1 MELAPRLLPRRTR
14 PGRARASR
22 AWPGPR
28 ARRHVGAW
36 LSALLLAAGCQGRDD
51 LDGSRRPV
59 AGLPPPGQTYAVA
72 LGNAR
77 PVFDLFDNRAAAV
90 VHADGALVIECGTA
104 DMVKYVEGAYRS
116 PWHLHARDQ
125 GERTALIAGLA
136 GELYLPIDA
145 DPGGV
150 GTGAGAGGLTISL
163 WARPTKAKQL
173 VSVFLNERRLGDI
186 AMPETRWQG
195 HRIQVPAGIARP
207 GENKLRFYFRHTA
220 DLDGVRTAA
229 AIARVR
235 VGAPGAADAMAAPAL
250 VAGPVTRE
258 GGRLD
263 ALQVARPSRL
273 SFYLAVP
280 AEAPALVFAHAAPA
294 PAAAGAPASGAAS
307 GAASGPAS
315 APASAPAS
323 GSAPST
329 SPSPSAA
336 TSPSTSLAVHVAT
349 TQATATRVWQAQ
361 AGAAWAD
368 ARIDLAAYAGQIV
381 RIDLVSDG
389 PADWGRPQIVVG
401 ASSPGAPPPAP
412 GAGSPQAAAPAAT
425 GAPAT
430 ASHIIVWVVSA
441 LRADRVFGAA
451 VPTPGFTA
459 LAERGLGFLHA
470 ITAAPVPG
478 AAHVAMLT
486 GRYPRG
492 SEMPGDIATLAERL
506 SQSGFIT
513 ALISGN
519 GFINDEV
526 GFARGFSVYENPMRR
541 RHPFHARVLW
551 QRARRQLQR
560 HADGRTFLYIVTV
573 EPHLPYRP
581 SPESLAAEWDRGPMR
596 FEPTDTIAL
605 AESVAAGAATLT
617 PEEQTYVEALYD
629 ATVRD
634 ADAAFA
640 AMLADLEQLGVA
652 DRTAVILVSDHGEE
666 LWERGGFGHGRH
678 LHQEVLRVPLVVATP
693 RGASGT
699 GRTVD
704 RAVTLLD
711 VFPTVLSLA
720 GLPVDPQ
727 AQGESLLEPASEPEL
742 ARPLFANLPGQ
753 ARSLELAG
761 YKLVVP
767 MQGPQQLYALD
778 ADPGEQRDRFAELPL
793 VARYLRNVFGI
804 GVAYEQVWSRK
815 RWGHPGNVRA
825 AFAADHGL

>member
-1 MELAPRLLPRRTR
+1 M
-14 PGRARASR
+14 RARS
-22 AWPGPR
+22 
-28 ARRHVGAW
+28 HLCAW
-36 LSALLLAAGCQGRDD
+36 LGALALAASCQGRDD

-59 AGLPPPGQTYAVA
+59 AGLPPPGQTYALA
-72 LGNAR
+72 LGSAR

-90 VHADGALVIECGTA
+90 VHDDGALVIECGTA

-116 PWHLHARDQ
+116 PWHLHARYQ
-125 GERTALIAGLA
+125 GQRTALIAGLA

-150 GTGAGAGGLTISL
+150 GAGSGLTISL
-163 WARPTKAKQL
+163 WARPAKAKQL

-186 AMPETRWQG
+186 AMPEASWQS
-195 HRIQVPAGIARP
+195 HRIQVPAGIAKP
-207 GENKLRFYFRHTA
+207 GENKLRFYFRHTT
-220 DLDGVRTAA
+220 DIDGVRSAA

-235 VGAPGAADAMAAPAL
+235 VGAPGAPDALAAPAL

-280 AEAPALVFAHAAPA
+280 AQAPALVFAHAAPA
-294 PAAAGAPASGAAS
+294 RTPAAAGGAPAAGATSATAS
-307 GAASGPAS
+307 PA
-315 APASAPAS
+315 APATQVS
-323 GSAPST
+323 
-329 SPSPSAA
+329 
-336 TSPSTSLAVHVAT
+336 VHVAT
-349 TQATATRVWQAQ
+349 TRAAATRVWQGQ
-361 AGAAWAD
+361 AGAAWTD
-368 ARIDLAAYAGQIV
+368 ARVDLGAYAGQVV

-389 PADWGRPQIVVG
+389 PADWGRPQIVVDG
-401 ASSPGAPPPAP
+401 PAQAQPAP
-412 GAGSPQAAAPAAT
+412 GPASAQAATSAAAPAA
-425 GAPAT
+425 APAPAADVAT

-441 LRADRVFGAA
+441 LRVDRVFGAA

-492 SEMPGDIATLAERL
+492 NEMPADIATLAERL
-506 SQSGFIT
+506 SQGGFIT

-519 GFINDEV
+519 GFVNDEV

-551 QRARRQLQR
+551 QRARRLLQR

-596 FEPTDTIAL
+596 FEPTETIAL
-605 AESVAAGAATLT
+605 AESVAAGTATLT

-678 LHQEVLRVPLVVATP
+678 LHQEVLRVPLVIATP
-693 RGASGT
+693 RGATGT

-711 VFPTVLSLA
+711 LFPTVLALA

-742 ARPLFANLPGQ
+742 ARPLFASLPGQ

-767 MQGPQQLYALD
+767 MQGPQQLYDLT

>member
-1 MELAPRLLPRRTR
+1 MELARCLCPRRTR
-14 PGRARASR
+14 PGRAGAPR
-22 AWPGPR
+22 AWS
-28 ARRHVGAW
+28 RRSAPSRLHLGAW
-36 LSALLLAAGCQGRDD
+36 LSAFALLAGCHGRDD
-51 LDGSRRPV
+51 LDGRRRPV
-59 AGLPPPGQTYAVA
+59 AGLPPPGQTYAIA
-72 LGNAR
+72 LGDAR

-90 VHADGALVIECGTA
+90 VHDQGALVIECGTA

-116 PWHLHARDQ
+116 PWHLHARHQ
-125 GERTALIAGLA
+125 GQRTALVAGLA
-136 GELYLPIDA
+136 GELYLPVDA

-150 GTGAGAGGLTISL
+150 GTVAGTAGGLTISL
-163 WARPTKAKQL
+163 WARPAKAKQL

-186 AMPETRWQG
+186 AMPETSWQS
-195 HRIQVPAGIARP
+195 HRIQVPAGIIEP

-250 VAGPVTRE
+250 AAGPVTRE

-263 ALQVARPSRL
+263 ALQVSRPSRL

-280 AEAPALVFAHAAPA
+280 AQAPALIFAHAAPA
-294 PAAAGAPASGAAS
+294 RA
-307 GAASGPAS
+307 
-315 APASAPAS
+315 APASAPAPTS
-323 GSAPST
+323 PPASEAPAGPAPST
-329 SPSPSAA
+329 K
-336 TSPSTSLAVHVAT
+336 LAVHVAT
-349 TQATATRVWQAQ
+349 TQATATRVWQAT
-361 AGAAWAD
+361 AGATWTD
-368 ARIDLAAYAGQIV
+368 ARVDLAAYAGQIV
-381 RIDLVSDG
+381 RIDLVSEG
-389 PADWGRPQIVVG
+389 PADWGRPQLVVG
-401 ASSPGAPPPAP
+401 ASDPGQPPALPVAQAAQPTQPAP
-412 GAGSPQAAAPAAT
+412 GTGSPAQRL
-425 GAPAT
+425 GT

-470 ITAAPVPG
+470 ITAAPAPG

-486 GRYPRG
+486 GHHPRG
-492 SEMPGDIATLAERL
+492 SEMPGDVATLAERL
-506 SQSGFIT
+506 SGGGFIT

-551 QRARRQLQR
+551 QRARRLLQR

-581 SPESLAAEWDRGPMR
+581 SPESLAAEWDRGPAR

-617 PEEQTYVEALYD
+617 PDEQTYVEALYD

-678 LHQEVLRVPLVVATP
+678 LHQEVLRVPLLIGLP

-711 VFPTVLSLA
+711 LFPTVLALA

-742 ARPLFANLPGQ
+742 ARPLFAHLPGHG
-753 ARSLELAG
+753 RSLELAG
-761 YKLVVP
+761 YKLIVP
-767 MQGPQQLYALD
+767 MQGPQQLYDLD
-778 ADPGEQRDRFAELPL
+778 ADPGEQRDRFEELPL
-793 VARYLRNVFGI
+793 IARYLRNVFGI

>member
-1 MELAPRLLPRRTR
+1 MELARCLWPRRPR
-14 PGRARASR
+14 PRRAGAVRAWPR
-22 AWPGPR
+22 PCARLRPCAWPGPLVL
-28 ARRHVGAW
+28 AAGC
-36 LSALLLAAGCQGRDD
+36 ALVLAAGCQGRDD

-59 AGLPPPGQTYAVA
+59 AGLPPPGQTYALA
-72 LGNAR
+72 LGDAR

-90 VHADGALVIECGTA
+90 VHDDGALVIECGTA

-116 PWHLHARDQ
+116 PWHLHARHQ
-125 GERTALIAGLA
+125 GQRTALVAGLA

-145 DPGGV
+145 DPGGA
-150 GTGAGAGGLTISL
+150 GTNADAAGLTVSL
-163 WARPTKAKQL
+163 WARPAKAKQL

-186 AMPETRWQG
+186 AMPETSWQS
-195 HRIQVPAGIARP
+195 HRIQVPAGIAKP

-220 DLDGVRTAA
+220 EIDGVRTAA

-280 AEAPALVFAHAAPA
+280 AQAPALVFAHAAPA
-294 PAAAGAPASGAAS
+294 RETPAPAGAPAAS
-307 GAASGPAS
+307 P
-315 APASAPAS
+315 APATQLS
-323 GSAPST
+323 
-329 SPSPSAA
+329 
-336 TSPSTSLAVHVAT
+336 VHVAT
-349 TQATATRVWQAQ
+349 SQAPATRVWQAQ

-368 ARIDLAAYAGQIV
+368 ARVDLAAYAGQVV
-381 RIDLVSDG
+381 RIDLASDG
-389 PADWGRPQIVVG
+389 AADWGRPQLVT
-401 ASSPGAPPPAP
+401 GAPTPAGPAEPQPPPRAQATQATAPPAAGAPAVRPAP
-412 GAGSPQAAAPAAT
+412 GA
-425 GAPAT
+425 

-470 ITAAPVPG
+470 VTAAPVPG

-486 GRYPRG
+486 GRHPRG
-492 SEMPGDIATLAERL
+492 SEMPADIATLAERL
-506 SQSGFIT
+506 SQGGFVT

-551 QRARRQLQR
+551 QRARRLLQR

-605 AESVAAGAATLT
+605 AESVAAGKATLT

-652 DRTAVILVSDHGEE
+652 DRTSVILVSDHGEE

-678 LHQEVLRVPLVVATP
+678 LHQEALRVPLVIATP

-699 GRTVD
+699 GRTVE

-711 VFPTVLSLA
+711 LFPTVLALA

-727 AQGESLLEPASEPEL
+727 AQGENLLEPASEPEL

-753 ARSLELAG
+753 GRSLELAG

-767 MQGPQQLYALD
+767 MQGPQRLYHLD